1 MIGTLYGV
9 GIGPG
14 DPELITL
21 KAARIIRQC
30 PILAVP
36 QTGDSRQVALSIA
49 SQAIADLEQKEIL
62 SLPFPM
68 TKNQEELDR
77 NRDRIAGL
85 ITAKLLGGH
94 DVAFLTLGDPTVY
107 STYWYIH
114 QRILEQNLSAE
125 IIPGVPSFC
134 AVAAKLNTALAEAD
148 QPIHILPASYPDTE
162 AALSQTGTKVLM
174 KMGKQLESVKEM
186 LKTKGLYHHAKMVQ
200 NCGLEQELVCQNLD
214 DAGNAASYFSI
225 ILVKEETS

>member
-14 DPELITL
+14 DPELITF
-21 KAARIIRQC
+21 KAARIIQQC

-36 QTGDSRQVALSIA
+36 QTGDSRRVALSIA

-85 ITAKLLGGH
+85 ITAKLLAGH
-94 DVAFLTLGDPTVY
+94 DIAFLTLGDPTVY

-114 QRILEQNLSAE
+114 QRILAQNLSAE
-125 IIPGVPSFC
+125 MIPGVPSFC
-134 AVAAKLNTALAEAD
+134 AVAAKLNLALAEAD
-148 QPIHILPASYPDTE
+148 QPIHILPASYPSTE
-162 AALSQTGTKVLM
+162 AALSQPGTKVLM
-174 KMGKQLESVKEM
+174 KMGKQLEPVKKM
-186 LKTKGLYHHAKMVQ
+186 LKTKGLYHRAKMVQ
-200 NCGLEQELVCQNLD
+200 NCGFEQELICHNLD
-214 DAGNAASYFSI
+214 DSGNSSSYFSI
-225 ILVKEETS
+225 IIVKEETS